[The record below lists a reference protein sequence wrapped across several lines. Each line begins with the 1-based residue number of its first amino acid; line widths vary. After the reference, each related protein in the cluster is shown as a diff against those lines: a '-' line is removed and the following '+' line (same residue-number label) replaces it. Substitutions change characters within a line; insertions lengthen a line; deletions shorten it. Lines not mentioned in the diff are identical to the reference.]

1 MTIVVCSNRAVSQKN
16 SSEAIDYQTGRLL
29 TIHFK
34 EKEYYS
40 MSTNRFD
47 YRKYK
52 SFPQIDINNRTWPDQ
67 VIKEAPIWC
76 SVDLRDG
83 NQALIEPMS
92 VEQKKRMFDLLVEV
106 GFKEIEVGFPAASQ
120 PDFDFVRS
128 LIEEDRVPEDVTI
141 QVLTQAR
148 PELIQRTFESLKGAR
163 RAILHVY
170 NSTSIVQR
178 EKVFK
183 TDKAG
188 IVEIAVEGAKEVKR
202 CANSQSETEWVFQY
216 SPESFTGT
224 EVDFAVEVCD
234 AVNDIWEPTLENP
247 SIINL
252 PSTVEMAT
260 PNIYADQV
268 ELFCRN
274 IKSRDSVI
282 VSLHTHNDRSCAVGA
297 AELAV
302 MGGAQRVEGTLLGNG
317 ERTGNMDIVVMAM
330 NLYSQGIDPGLDLHD
345 MDRIV
350 SVVRECTQI
359 DVHPRQAYS
368 GDLVFTAFS
377 GSHQDAIKKCLDS
390 YKEGS
395 PWEIAY
401 LPIDPRDIGRTYQD
415 VIRVNSQSGKG
426 GVAYVL
432 ANKFGFQL
440 PRWLQIEFSQVIQR
454 TTETTGGEIN
464 PDEIWDLFNKHYL
477 QNKKVI
483 SLENFRLEKQEGRES
498 FTAQIDYFGKEIPIS
513 GQGDGV
519 LDALVEALKN
529 SIGIDFEIMEYGEHA
544 LGQGADAEAV
554 TYIQIRHK
562 DRRYSGVAISKDIVA
577 SSINAFMGAASQ
589 LLSEQQVAA

>member
-1 MTIVVCSNRAVSQKN
+1 MFDHTK
-16 SSEAIDYQTGRLL
+16 YQP
-29 TIHFK
+29 FQ
-34 EKEYYS
+34 
-40 MSTNRFD
+40 
-47 YRKYK
+47 
-52 SFPQIDINNRTWPDQ
+52 PIDIKDRTWPDK
-67 VIKEAPIWC
+67 VITEAPTWC

-83 NQALIEPMS
+83 NQALIEPMT
-92 VEQKKRMFDLLVEV
+92 VAQKKKMFELLVEV

-128 LIEEDRVPEDVTI
+128 LITQGKVPDDVTI

-148 PELIQRTFESLKGAR
+148 PELIQRSFESLKGAR
-163 RAILHVY
+163 RAIMHVY

-188 IVEIAVEGAKEVKR
+188 IIAIAVAGATEVKR
-202 CANSQSETEWVFQY
+202 CAELAPETEWVYQY

-224 EVDFAVEVCD
+224 EIDYAVEVCD
-234 AVNDIWEPTLENP
+234 AVSAVWNPTPENP
-247 SIINL
+247 VIYNL
-252 PSTVEMAT
+252 PATVESST
-260 PNIYADQV
+260 PNVYADQI
-268 ELFCRN
+268 EWFCRH
-274 IKSRDSVI
+274 IKHRDSII
-282 VSLHTHNDRSCAVGA
+282 VSLHTHNDRSCAIGA

-302 MGGAQRVEGTLLGNG
+302 MAGAQRVEGTLLGNG
-317 ERTGNMDIVVMAM
+317 ERTGNMDVVIMAM
-330 NLYSQGIDPGLDLHD
+330 NLYSQGIDPKLDLHD

-377 GSHQDAIKKCLDS
+377 GSHQDAIKKCLDI
-390 YKEGS
+390 YEEGA

-401 LPIDPRDIGRTYQD
+401 LPIDPRDIGRSYQD

-432 ANKFGFQL
+432 ANKFGFEL
-440 PRWLQIEFSQVIQR
+440 PRWLQIEFSRVVQKV
-454 TTETTGGEIN
+454 TEKSGQEIHA
-464 PDEIWDLFNKHYL
+464 DEIWSLFNQHYL
-477 QNKKVI
+477 HNEKVI
-483 SLENFRLEKQEGRES
+483 SLENFSIEKAEGRET
-498 FTAQIDYFGKEIPIS
+498 FTATLDYFGEELSIR
-513 GQGDGV
+513 GEGDGV
-519 LDALVEALKN
+519 LDAFVVGLKAA
-529 SIGIDFEIMEYGEHA
+529 IQIDFEIMAYGEHA

-554 TYIQIRHK
+554 TYIQLK
-562 DRRYSGVAISKDIVA
+562 CEGRRYTGVAISKDIIA
-577 SSINAFMGAASQ
+577 SSLNAFMGAASQ

>member
-1 MTIVVCSNRAVSQKN
+1 M
-16 SSEAIDYQTGRLL
+16 
-29 TIHFK
+29 
-34 EKEYYS
+34 
-40 MSTNRFD
+40 FD
-47 YRKYK
+47 HRKYK
-52 SFPQIDINNRTWPDQ
+52 PFQPIDIKDRTWPDQ
-67 VIKEAPIWC
+67 QITEAPTWC

-92 VEQKKRMFDLLVEV
+92 VSQKKKMFELLVEV
-106 GFKEIEVGFPAASQ
+106 GFKQIEVGFPAASQ

-128 LIEEDRVPEDVTI
+128 LVTGDKIPDDVTI

-148 PELIQRTFESLKGAR
+148 PELIQRTFESLKGVKKS
-163 RAILHVY
+163 ILHVY
-170 NSTSIVQR
+170 NSTSVVQR

-188 IVEIAVEGAKEVKR
+188 IIEIAVEGATEVKR
-202 CANSQSETEWVFQY
+202 CAELAPETDWIFEY

-224 EVDFAVEVCD
+224 EVDFAVAVCD
-234 AVNDIWEPTLENP
+234 AVNDVWQPTPERC

-268 ELFCRN
+268 EWFCRN
-274 IKSRDSVI
+274 IKNRESII

-302 MGGAQRVEGTLLGNG
+302 MAGAQRVEGTLLGNG

-330 NLYSQGIDPGLDLHD
+330 NLYSQGIDPELDFHD
-345 MDRIV
+345 MDKIV

-377 GSHQDAIKKCLDS
+377 GSHQDAIKKCLDI
-390 YKEGS
+390 YEEGS
-395 PWEIAY
+395 RWEVAY

-432 ANKFGFQL
+432 ANKFGFEL
-440 PRWLQIEFSQVIQR
+440 PRWLQIEFSRVVQKV
-454 TTETTGGEIN
+454 TEESGQEIH
-464 PDEIWDLFNKHYL
+464 PDEIWDLFNQHYL
-477 QNKKVI
+477 NNEKVLG
-483 SLENFRLEKQEGRES
+483 LEDFTIAKHEGREK
-498 FTAQIDYFGKEIPIS
+498 FNAKLDYFGKEIEIN
-513 GQGDGV
+513 GEGDGV
-519 LDALVEALKN
+519 LDAFVIALKN
-529 SIGIDFEIMEYGEHA
+529 AIKIDFEIMEYGEHA

-554 TYIQIRHK
+554 TYIQLK
-562 DRRYSGVAISKDIVA
+562 CEGRRYTGVAISKDII
-577 SSINAFMGAASQ
+577 SSSLNAFMGAASQ
-589 LLSEQQVAA
+589 LLSEEKVAA

>member
-1 MTIVVCSNRAVSQKN
+1 
-16 SSEAIDYQTGRLL
+16 
-29 TIHFK
+29 
-34 EKEYYS
+34 
-40 MSTNRFD
+40 MSANRFD
-47 YRKYK
+47 YTKYK
-52 SFPQIDINNRTWPDQ
+52 PFPQIEIEKRTWPDK
-67 VIKEAPIWC
+67 VITEAPIWC

-92 VEQKKRMFDLLVEV
+92 VGQKKRMFELLVEV

-128 LIEEDRVPEDVTI
+128 LIEEDKVPHDVTI

-148 PELIQRTFESLKGAR
+148 PELIRRTFDSLKGAR
-163 RAILHVY
+163 RAILHLY

-188 IVEIAVEGAKEVKR
+188 IIDIAVEGAKEVKR
-202 CANSQSETEWVFQY
+202 CAAAQPDTEWIFQY

-224 EVDFAVEVCD
+224 EVDFAVDVCD
-234 AVNDIWEPTLENP
+234 AVNDIWKPTPERP

-274 IKSRDSVI
+274 IKNRDSII

-330 NLYSQGIDPGLDLHD
+330 NLYSQGIDPALDLHD

-350 SVVRECTQI
+350 SIVRECTQI

-377 GSHQDAIKKCLDS
+377 GSHQDAIKKCLDT
-390 YKEGS
+390 YEEGS

-440 PRWLQIEFSQVIQR
+440 PRWLQIEFSRVVQKK
-454 TTETTGGEIN
+454 TEDSGGEIN
-464 PDEIWDLFNKHYL
+464 PDQIWDLFNKYYL
-477 QNKKVI
+477 ESEKVI
-483 SLENFRLEKQEGRES
+483 SLENFKLEKQEGREF

-513 GQGDGV
+513 GQGDGI
-519 LDALVEALKN
+519 LDALVEALKG
-529 SIGIDFEIMEYGEHA
+529 SININLEIMEYGEHA

-554 TYIQIRHK
+554 TYIQIRYEDK
-562 DRRYSGVAISKDIVA
+562 RYSGVAISKDIVT

-589 LLSEQQVAA
+589 LLSEQQLAA

>member
-1 MTIVVCSNRAVSQKN
+1 
-16 SSEAIDYQTGRLL
+16 
-29 TIHFK
+29 
-34 EKEYYS
+34 
-40 MSTNRFD
+40 MSANRFD
-47 YRKYK
+47 YTKYK
-52 SFPQIDINNRTWPDQ
+52 PFPQIEIEKRTWPDK
-67 VIKEAPIWC
+67 VITEAPIWC

-92 VEQKKRMFDLLVEV
+92 VGQKKRMFELLVEV

-128 LIEEDRVPEDVTI
+128 LIEEDKVPHDVTI

-148 PELIQRTFESLKGAR
+148 PELIRRTFDSLKGAR
-163 RAILHVY
+163 RAILHLY

-188 IVEIAVEGAKEVKR
+188 IIDIAVEGAKEVKR
-202 CANSQSETEWVFQY
+202 CAAAQPDTEWIFQY

-234 AVNDIWEPTLENP
+234 AVNDIWKPTPERP

-274 IKSRDSVI
+274 IKNRDSII

-330 NLYSQGIDPGLDLHD
+330 NLYSQGIDPALDLHD

-350 SVVRECTQI
+350 SIVRECTQI

-377 GSHQDAIKKCLDS
+377 GSHQDAIKKCLDT
-390 YKEGS
+390 YEEGS

-440 PRWLQIEFSQVIQR
+440 PRWLQIEFSRVVQKK
-454 TTETTGGEIN
+454 TEDSGGEIN
-464 PDEIWDLFNKHYL
+464 PDQIWDLFNKYYL
-477 QNKKVI
+477 ESEKVI
-483 SLENFRLEKQEGRES
+483 SLENFKLEKQEGREF

-513 GQGDGV
+513 GQGDGI
-519 LDALVEALKN
+519 LDALVEALKG
-529 SIGIDFEIMEYGEHA
+529 SINIDLEIMEYGEHA

-554 TYIQIRHK
+554 TYIQIRYEDK
-562 DRRYSGVAISKDIVA
+562 RYSGVAISKDIVT

-589 LLSEQQVAA
+589 LLSEQQLAA

>member
-1 MTIVVCSNRAVSQKN
+1 
-16 SSEAIDYQTGRLL
+16 
-29 TIHFK
+29 
-34 EKEYYS
+34 
-40 MSTNRFD
+40 MSANRFD
-47 YRKYK
+47 YTKYK
-52 SFPQIDINNRTWPDQ
+52 PFPQIEIEKRTWPDK
-67 VIKEAPIWC
+67 VITEAPIWC

-92 VEQKKRMFDLLVEV
+92 VGQKKRMFELLVEV

-128 LIEEDRVPEDVTI
+128 LIEEDKVPHDVTI

-148 PELIQRTFESLKGAR
+148 PELIRRTFDSLKGAR
-163 RAILHVY
+163 RAILHLY

-188 IVEIAVEGAKEVKR
+188 IIDIAVEGAKEVKR
-202 CANSQSETEWVFQY
+202 CAAAQPDTEWIFQY

-224 EVDFAVEVCD
+224 EVDFAVDVCD
-234 AVNDIWEPTLENP
+234 AVNDIWKPTPERP

-274 IKSRDSVI
+274 IKNRDSII

-330 NLYSQGIDPGLDLHD
+330 NLYSQGIDPALDLHD

-350 SVVRECTQI
+350 SIVRECTQI

-377 GSHQDAIKKCLDS
+377 GSHQDAIKKCLDT
-390 YKEGS
+390 YEEGS

-440 PRWLQIEFSQVIQR
+440 PRWLQIEISRVVQKK
-454 TTETTGGEIN
+454 TEDSGGEIN
-464 PDEIWDLFNKHYL
+464 PDQIWDLFNEYYL
-477 QNKKVI
+477 ESEKVI
-483 SLENFRLEKQEGRES
+483 SLENFKLEKQEGREF

-513 GQGDGV
+513 GQGDGI
-519 LDALVEALKN
+519 LDALVEALKG
-529 SIGIDFEIMEYGEHA
+529 SININLEIMEYGEHA

-554 TYIQIRHK
+554 TYIQIRYEDK
-562 DRRYSGVAISKDIVA
+562 RYSGVAISKDIVT

-589 LLSEQQVAA
+589 LLSEQQLAA

>member
-1 MTIVVCSNRAVSQKN
+1 
-16 SSEAIDYQTGRLL
+16 
-29 TIHFK
+29 
-34 EKEYYS
+34 
-40 MSTNRFD
+40 MSKNRFD
-47 YRKYK
+47 YTKYK
-52 SFPQIDINNRTWPDQ
+52 PFPPIGLKNRRWPDQ
-67 VIKEAPIWC
+67 VITEAPTWC

-83 NQALIEPMS
+83 NQALIEPMT
-92 VEQKKRMFDLLVEV
+92 VTQKKKMFELLVEV
-106 GFKEIEVGFPAASQ
+106 GFKEIEVGFPSASQ

-128 LIEEDRVPEDVTI
+128 LIEEDDVPEDVTI
-141 QVLTQAR
+141 QALTQAR

-163 RAILHVY
+163 KAILHLY

-188 IVEIAVEGAKEVKR
+188 IIEIAVAGANEVKR
-202 CANSQSETEWVFQY
+202 CAELQSETEWVFQY

-234 AVNDIWEPTLENP
+234 AVHEVWRPTPEKP

-260 PNIYADQV
+260 PNIYADQI
-268 ELFCRN
+268 ELFCRS
-274 IKSRDSVI
+274 IKNRDSVI
-282 VSLHTHNDRSCAVGA
+282 ISLHTHNDRSCAVAA

-302 MGGAQRVEGTLLGNG
+302 MAGAQRVEGTLLGNG

-330 NLYSQGIDPGLDLHD
+330 NLYSQGINPGLELYD

-350 SVVRECTQI
+350 STVRECTQI

-377 GSHQDAIKKCLDS
+377 GSHQDAIKKCLDI
-390 YKEGS
+390 YEEGTT
-395 PWEIAY
+395 WEIAY

-432 ANKFGFQL
+432 SNKFGFLL
-440 PRWLQIEFSQVIQR
+440 PRWLQIEFSRVVQKV
-454 TTETTGGEIN
+454 TETTGQEIH
-464 PDEIWDLFNKHYL
+464 PDEIWELFNQHYL
-477 QNKKVI
+477 DNKKVL
-483 SLENFRLEKQEGRES
+483 SLENFTIEKSEGRET
-498 FTAQIDYFGKEIPIS
+498 FKAHLDYFGKNLAINGE
-513 GQGDGV
+513 GDGV
-519 LDALVEALKN
+519 LDAFVEALKKAIN
-529 SIGIDFEIMEYGEHA
+529 IDFEIMEYGEHA

-554 TYIQIRHK
+554 TYIQIRC
-562 DRRYSGVAISKDIVA
+562 DGQRYSGVAISKDIIA
-577 SSINAFMGAASQ
+577 SSLNAFMGAASQ
-589 LLSEQQVAA
+589 LLDEQQAAA

>member
-1 MTIVVCSNRAVSQKN
+1 M
-16 SSEAIDYQTGRLL
+16 
-29 TIHFK
+29 
-34 EKEYYS
+34 
-40 MSTNRFD
+40 FD
-47 YRKYK
+47 HRKYK
-52 SFPQIDINNRTWPDQ
+52 PFVTVDIKDRTWPDQ
-67 VIKEAPIWC
+67 VISEAPRWC

-92 VEQKKRMFDLLVEV
+92 VEQKKKMFALLVEV

-128 LIEEDRVPEDVTI
+128 LIEENKIPSDVTI

-188 IVEIAVEGAKEVKR
+188 IVAIAKAGAEEVQR
-202 CANSQSETEWVFQY
+202 CAKLAPDTEWVFQY

-224 EVDFAVEVCD
+224 EIDFSVEVCN
-234 AVNDIWEPTLENP
+234 AVAEVWQPTPENP
-247 SIINL
+247 IIFNL
-252 PSTVEMAT
+252 PSTVEVAT
-260 PNIYADQV
+260 PNVYADQI
-268 ELFCRN
+268 EWFCRN
-274 IKSRDSVI
+274 INNRDAVV
-282 VSLHTHNDRSCAVGA
+282 VSLHTHNDRSCAVGS

-302 MGGAQRVEGTLLGNG
+302 MAGAQRVEGTLLGNG
-317 ERTGNMDIVVMAM
+317 ERTGNMDVVVMAM
-330 NLYSQGIDPGLDLHD
+330 NLYSAGVDPKLDLHD
-345 MDRIV
+345 MDKIV

-359 DVHPRQAYS
+359 DVHPRQPYS

-377 GSHQDAIKKCLDS
+377 GSHQDAIKKCLDI
-390 YKEGS
+390 YEEGA

-432 ANKFGFQL
+432 ANKFGFEL
-440 PRWLQIEFSQVIQR
+440 PRWLQIEFSRVVQR
-454 TTETTGGEIN
+454 ATEQSGGEIQ
-464 PDEIWDLFNKHYL
+464 PDSIWTLFNDFYL
-477 QNKKVI
+477 NSEKVI
-483 SLENFRLEKQEGRES
+483 SLEDFSIEKQGGREKFAAS
-498 FTAQIDYFGKEIPIS
+498 LDYAGQAIALS
-513 GQGDGV
+513 GEGDGV
-519 LDALVEALKN
+519 LDAFIEGLKRALN
-529 SIGIDFEIMEYGEHA
+529 VDFEVMEYGEHA

-554 TYIQIRHK
+554 TYMQLKFGAQRF
-562 DRRYSGVAISKDIVA
+562 SGVAISKDII
-577 SSINAFMGAASQ
+577 SSSLNALMAAVSE
-589 LLSEQQVAA
+589 LLKESAPTQSAAQQAAG

>member
-1 MTIVVCSNRAVSQKN
+1 M
-16 SSEAIDYQTGRLL
+16 
-29 TIHFK
+29 
-34 EKEYYS
+34 
-40 MSTNRFD
+40 FD
-47 YRKYK
+47 HRKYK
-52 SFPQIDINNRTWPDQ
+52 PFVTVDIKDRTWPDQ
-67 VIKEAPIWC
+67 VISEAPRWC

-92 VEQKKRMFDLLVEV
+92 VEQKKKMFALLVEV

-128 LIEEDRVPEDVTI
+128 LIEENKIPSDVTI

-170 NSTSIVQR
+170 NSTSVVQR

-188 IVEIAVEGAKEVKR
+188 IVAIAKAGAEEVQR
-202 CANSQSETEWVFQY
+202 CAKLAPDTEWVFQY

-224 EVDFAVEVCD
+224 EIDFSVEVCN
-234 AVNDIWEPTLENP
+234 AVAEVWQPTPENP
-247 SIINL
+247 IIFNL
-252 PSTVEMAT
+252 PSTVEVAT
-260 PNIYADQV
+260 PNVYADQI
-268 ELFCRN
+268 EWFCRN
-274 IKSRDSVI
+274 INNRDAVV
-282 VSLHTHNDRSCAVGA
+282 VSLHTHNDRSCAVGS

-302 MGGAQRVEGTLLGNG
+302 MAGAQRVEGTLLGNG

-330 NLYSQGIDPGLDLHD
+330 NLYSAGVDPKLDLHD
-345 MDRIV
+345 MDKIV

-359 DVHPRQAYS
+359 DVHPRQPYS

-377 GSHQDAIKKCLDS
+377 GSHQDAIKKCLDI
-390 YKEGS
+390 YEEGA

-432 ANKFGFQL
+432 ANKFGFEL
-440 PRWLQIEFSQVIQR
+440 PRWLQIEFSRVVQR
-454 TTETTGGEIN
+454 ATEQSGGEIQ
-464 PDEIWDLFNKHYL
+464 PDSIWTLFNDFYL
-477 QNKKVI
+477 NSEKVI
-483 SLENFRLEKQEGRES
+483 SLEDFSIEKQGGREKFAAS
-498 FTAQIDYFGKEIPIS
+498 LDYAGQAIALS
-513 GQGDGV
+513 GEGDGV
-519 LDALVEALKN
+519 LDAFIEGLKRALN
-529 SIGIDFEIMEYGEHA
+529 VDFEVMEYGEHA

-554 TYIQIRHK
+554 TYMQLKFGAQRF
-562 DRRYSGVAISKDIVA
+562 SGVAISKDII
-577 SSINAFMGAASQ
+577 SSSLNALMAAVSE
-589 LLSEQQVAA
+589 LLKESAPAQSAAQQAAG

>member
-1 MTIVVCSNRAVSQKN
+1 MFDHTK
-16 SSEAIDYQTGRLL
+16 YQP
-29 TIHFK
+29 FQ
-34 EKEYYS
+34 
-40 MSTNRFD
+40 
-47 YRKYK
+47 
-52 SFPQIDINNRTWPDQ
+52 PIDIKDRTWPDK
-67 VIKEAPIWC
+67 VITEAPTWC

-83 NQALIEPMS
+83 NQALIEPMT
-92 VEQKKRMFDLLVEV
+92 VAQKKKMFELLVEV

-128 LIEEDRVPEDVTI
+128 LITQGKVPDDVTI

-148 PELIQRTFESLKGAR
+148 PELIQRSFESLKGAR
-163 RAILHVY
+163 RAIMHVY

-188 IVEIAVEGAKEVKR
+188 IIAIAVAGAAEVKR
-202 CANSQSETEWVFQY
+202 CAELAPETEWVYQY

-224 EVDFAVEVCD
+224 EIDYAVEVCD
-234 AVNDIWEPTLENP
+234 AVSAVWNPTPENP
-247 SIINL
+247 VIYNL
-252 PSTVEMAT
+252 PATVESST
-260 PNIYADQV
+260 PNVYADQI
-268 ELFCRN
+268 ECFCRH
-274 IKSRDSVI
+274 IKHRDSII
-282 VSLHTHNDRSCAVGA
+282 VSLHTHNDRSCAIGA

-302 MGGAQRVEGTLLGNG
+302 MAGAQRVEGTLLGNG
-317 ERTGNMDIVVMAM
+317 ERTGNMDVVIMAM
-330 NLYSQGIDPGLDLHD
+330 NLYSQGIDPKLDLHD

-377 GSHQDAIKKCLDS
+377 GSHQDAIKKCLDI
-390 YKEGS
+390 YEEGA

-401 LPIDPRDIGRTYQD
+401 LPIDPRDIGRSYQD

-432 ANKFGFQL
+432 ANKFGFEL
-440 PRWLQIEFSQVIQR
+440 PRWLQIEFSRVVQKV
-454 TTETTGGEIN
+454 TEKSGQEIHA
-464 PDEIWDLFNKHYL
+464 DEIWSLFNQHYL
-477 QNKKVI
+477 HNEKVI
-483 SLENFRLEKQEGRES
+483 SLENFSIEKAEGRET
-498 FTAQIDYFGKEIPIS
+498 FTATLDYFGEELSIR
-513 GQGDGV
+513 GEGDGV
-519 LDALVEALKN
+519 LDAFVVGLKAA
-529 SIGIDFEIMEYGEHA
+529 IQIDFEIMAYGEHA

-554 TYIQIRHK
+554 TYIQLK
-562 DRRYSGVAISKDIVA
+562 CEGRRYTGVAISKDIIA
-577 SSINAFMGAASQ
+577 SSLNAFMGAASQ

>member
-1 MTIVVCSNRAVSQKN
+1 MN
-16 SSEAIDYQTGRLL
+16 G
-29 TIHFK
+29 
-34 EKEYYS
+34 
-40 MSTNRFD
+40 RFD
-47 YRKYK
+47 HTKYK
-52 SFPQIDINNRTWPDQ
+52 SFPPIDIKDRTWPDQ
-67 VIKEAPIWC
+67 VITKAPTWC

-92 VEQKKRMFDLLVEV
+92 VVQKKKMFELLVEV

-128 LIEEDRVPEDVTI
+128 LIQEDKVPEDVTI

-163 RAILHVY
+163 RAILHLY
-170 NSTSIVQR
+170 NSTSVVQR

-188 IVEIAVEGAKEVKR
+188 IVDIAVEGAKEVVR
-202 CANSQSETEWVFQY
+202 CAAGQPETEWVFQY

-234 AVNDIWEPTLENP
+234 GVNEIWQPTPENP
-247 SIINL
+247 VILNL
-252 PSTVEMAT
+252 PATVEMAT
-260 PNIYADQV
+260 PNVYADQI
-268 ELFCRN
+268 ELFGRL
-274 IKSRDSVI
+274 IKNRDSVI
-282 VSLHTHNDRSCAVGA
+282 ISLHTHNDRSCAVGA

-302 MGGAQRVEGTLLGNG
+302 MAGAQRVEGTLLGNG
-317 ERTGNMDIVVMAM
+317 ERTGNMDIVIMAM
-330 NLYSQGIDPGLDLHD
+330 NLYSQGIDPELDLHD

-359 DVHPRQAYS
+359 DVHPRQAWA

-377 GSHQDAIKKCLDS
+377 GSHQDAIKKCLDI
-390 YKEGS
+390 YEEGA

-432 ANKFGFQL
+432 SNKFGFEL
-440 PRWLQIEFSQVIQR
+440 PRWLQIEFSRVVQKS
-454 TTETTGGEIN
+454 TEDSGGEIH
-464 PDEIWDLFNKHYL
+464 PDEIWELFNNYYL
-477 QNKKVI
+477 DNEKVL
-483 SLENFRLEKQEGRES
+483 SLENFTIKKQEGRET
-498 FTAQIDYFGKEIPIS
+498 FEARIDFYGKDIAINGE
-513 GQGDGV
+513 GDGV
-519 LDALVEALKN
+519 LGAFVEGLKSAIN
-529 SIGIDFEIMEYGEHA
+529 LDLEIMEYGEHA

-554 TYIQIRHK
+554 TYIQIRC
-562 DRRYSGVAISKDIVA
+562 DGRRYSGVAISKDIIA
-577 SSINAFMGAASQ
+577 SSLNAFMGAASQ
-589 LLSEQQVAA
+589 LLSKQHAAA

>member
-1 MTIVVCSNRAVSQKN
+1 
-16 SSEAIDYQTGRLL
+16 
-29 TIHFK
+29 
-34 EKEYYS
+34 
-40 MSTNRFD
+40 MSANRFD
-47 YRKYK
+47 YTKYK
-52 SFPQIDINNRTWPDQ
+52 PFPRIEIENRTWPDK
-67 VIKEAPIWC
+67 VITEAPIWC

-92 VEQKKRMFDLLVEV
+92 VGQKKRMFELLVEV

-128 LIEEDRVPEDVTI
+128 LIEEDKVPGDVTI

-148 PELIQRTFESLKGAR
+148 PELIRRTFDSLKGAR

-188 IVEIAVEGAKEVKR
+188 IIDIAVEGAKEVKR
-202 CANSQSETEWVFQY
+202 CAAAQPDTEWIFQY

-224 EVDFAVEVCD
+224 EVDFAVDVCD
-234 AVNDIWEPTLENP
+234 AVNDVWKPTPKKP

-268 ELFCRN
+268 ELFCRK
-274 IKSRDSVI
+274 IKNRDSII

-330 NLYSQGIDPGLDLHD
+330 NLYSQGIDPALALHD
-345 MDRIV
+345 MDHIV
-350 SVVRECTQI
+350 SIVRECTQI

-377 GSHQDAIKKCLDS
+377 GSHQDAIKKCLDT
-390 YKEGS
+390 YEEGS
-395 PWEIAY
+395 LWEIAY

-440 PRWLQIEFSQVIQR
+440 PRWLQIEFSRVVQKK
-454 TTETTGGEIN
+454 TEDSGGEIN
-464 PDEIWDLFNKHYL
+464 PDQIWDLFNKYYL
-477 QNKKVI
+477 ESEKVI
-483 SLENFRLEKQEGRES
+483 SLENFKLEKQEGREF
-498 FTAQIDYFGKEIPIS
+498 FTAQLDYFGKEIPIS
-513 GQGDGV
+513 GQGDGI
-519 LDALVEALKN
+519 LDALVEALKG
-529 SIGIDFEIMEYGEHA
+529 SINIDLEIMEYGEHA

-554 TYIQIRHK
+554 TYIQIRYEDK
-562 DRRYSGVAISKDIVA
+562 RYSGVAISKDIVT

-589 LLSEQQVAA
+589 LLSEQQLAA

>member
-1 MTIVVCSNRAVSQKN
+1 
-16 SSEAIDYQTGRLL
+16 
-29 TIHFK
+29 
-34 EKEYYS
+34 

-52 SFPQIDINNRTWPDQ
+52 PFPQIDINTRTWPDK
-67 VIKEAPIWC
+67 VITKAPIWC

-92 VEQKKRMFDLLVEV
+92 VKQKKRMFDLLVEV

-128 LIEEDRVPEDVTI
+128 LIEENKVPEDVTI

-148 PELIQRTFESLKGAR
+148 PELIRRTFESLKGAR
-163 RAILHVY
+163 RAILHLY

-183 TDKAG
+183 TDKNG
-188 IVEIAVEGAKEVKR
+188 IIEIAVEGAKEVKR
-202 CANSQSETEWVFQY
+202 CADLQSETEWVFQY

-224 EVDFAVEVCD
+224 EIDFAVEVCD
-234 AVNDIWEPTLENP
+234 SVNDVWKPTPKNP

-274 IKSRDSVI
+274 IKNRDSSI

-330 NLYSQGIDPGLDLHD
+330 NLYSQGIDPELDLND

-377 GSHQDAIKKCLDS
+377 GSHQDAIKKCLDT
-390 YKEGS
+390 YEEGS

-440 PRWLQIEFSQVIQR
+440 PRWLQIEFSRVVQQK
-454 TTETTGGEIN
+454 TEDSGGEIN
-464 PDEIWDLFNKHYL
+464 PDQIWDLFNKHYL
-477 QNKKVI
+477 ESKKVI
-483 SLENFRLEKQEGRES
+483 SLENFKFEKQEGREF
-498 FTAQIDYFGKEIPIS
+498 FTAQIDYFGKEISIS
-513 GQGDGV
+513 GQGDGI

-529 SIGIDFEIMEYGEHA
+529 SINIDIEIIEYGEHA

-554 TYIQIRHK
+554 TYIQIRYE
-562 DRRYSGVAISKDIVA
+562 DQRYSGVAISKDIVA
-577 SSINAFMGAASQ
+577 SSIDAFMGAASQ
-589 LLSEQQVAA
+589 LLNKQQLAA

>member
-1 MTIVVCSNRAVSQKN
+1 MSVS
-16 SSEAIDYQTGRLL
+16 
-29 TIHFK
+29 
-34 EKEYYS
+34 
-40 MSTNRFD
+40 RFD
-47 YRKYK
+47 HTKYK
-52 SFPQIDINNRTWPDQ
+52 PFQLIALADRTWPDQ
-67 VIKEAPIWC
+67 VITEAPTWC

-92 VEQKKRMFDLLVEV
+92 VDQKKKLFGLLVEV

-120 PDFDFVRS
+120 PDFDFVRC
-128 LIEEDRVPEDVTI
+128 LIKENRIPDDVTI

-148 PELIQRTFESLKGAR
+148 KELIQRTFESLRGAR
-163 RAILHVY
+163 RAVLHVY
-170 NSTSIVQR
+170 NSTSTVQR

-188 IVEIAVEGAKEVKR
+188 IIDIAVAGAHEVKR
-202 CANSQSETEWVFQY
+202 CAEAAPETEWVFQY

-224 EVDFAVEVCD
+224 EMDFAVEVCD
-234 AVNDIWEPTLENP
+234 AVNDVWLPTIEKP
-247 SIINL
+247 SILNL
-252 PSTVEMAT
+252 PATVEMAT
-260 PNIYADQV
+260 PNIYADQI
-268 ELFCRN
+268 EYFCRS
-274 IKSRDSVI
+274 IKNRDAVI
-282 VSLHTHNDRSCAVGA
+282 ISLHTHNDRASAVAA

-302 MGGAQRVEGTLLGNG
+302 MAGAQRVEGTLLGNG
-317 ERTGNMDIVVMAM
+317 ERTGNMDIVIMAM
-330 NLYSQGIDPGLDLHD
+330 NLYSQGIDPCLDLHD

-377 GSHQDAIKKCLDS
+377 GSHQDAIKKCLDI
-390 YKEGS
+390 YEEGS

-440 PRWLQIEFSQVIQR
+440 PRWLQIEFSRVVQKV
-454 TTETTGGEIN
+454 TEDTGQEIS
-464 PDEIWDLFNKHYL
+464 PDKIWELFNCHYL
-477 QNKKVI
+477 NSDKAL
-483 SLENFRLEKQEGRES
+483 SLEDFTIAKHEGRET
-498 FTAQIDYFGKEIPIS
+498 FDAKLNYFGKEIAIN
-513 GQGDGV
+513 GEGDGV
-519 LDALVEALKN
+519 LDAFVE
-529 SIGIDFEIMEYGEHA
+529 GIKSAINLDLEIMEYGEHA

-554 TYIQIRHK
+554 TYIQIRCEGL
-562 DRRYSGVAISKDIVA
+562 RYSGVAISKDIIA
-577 SSINAFMGAASQ
+577 SSLDAFMGAASQ
-589 LLSEQQVAA
+589 LLSKQSVAA

>member
-1 MTIVVCSNRAVSQKN
+1 
-16 SSEAIDYQTGRLL
+16 
-29 TIHFK
+29 
-34 EKEYYS
+34 
-40 MSTNRFD
+40 MSANRFD
-47 YRKYK
+47 YTKYK
-52 SFPQIDINNRTWPDQ
+52 PFPQIEIEKRTWPDK
-67 VIKEAPIWC
+67 VITEAPIWC

-92 VEQKKRMFDLLVEV
+92 VGQKKRMFELLVEV

-128 LIEEDRVPEDVTI
+128 LIEEDKVPHGVTI

-148 PELIQRTFESLKGAR
+148 PELIRRTFDSLKGAR
-163 RAILHVY
+163 RAILHLY

-188 IVEIAVEGAKEVKR
+188 IIDIAVEGAKEVKR
-202 CANSQSETEWVFQY
+202 CAAAQPDTEWIFQY

-234 AVNDIWEPTLENP
+234 AVNDIWKPTPERP

-274 IKSRDSVI
+274 IKNRDSII

-330 NLYSQGIDPGLDLHD
+330 NLYSQGIDPALDLHD

-350 SVVRECTQI
+350 SIVRECTQI

-377 GSHQDAIKKCLDS
+377 GSHQDAIKKCLDT
-390 YKEGS
+390 YEEGS

-440 PRWLQIEFSQVIQR
+440 PRWLQIEFSRVVQKK
-454 TTETTGGEIN
+454 TEDSGGEIN
-464 PDEIWDLFNKHYL
+464 PDQIWDLFNKYYL
-477 QNKKVI
+477 ESEKVI
-483 SLENFRLEKQEGRES
+483 SLENFKLEKQEGRE
-498 FTAQIDYFGKEIPIS
+498 FLTAQIDYFGKEIPIS
-513 GQGDGV
+513 GQGDGI
-519 LDALVEALKN
+519 LDALVEALKG
-529 SIGIDFEIMEYGEHA
+529 SINIDLEIMEYGEHA

-554 TYIQIRHK
+554 TYIQIRYEDK
-562 DRRYSGVAISKDIVA
+562 RYSGVAISKDIVT

-589 LLSEQQVAA
+589 LLSEQQLAA

>member
-1 MTIVVCSNRAVSQKN
+1 
-16 SSEAIDYQTGRLL
+16 
-29 TIHFK
+29 
-34 EKEYYS
+34 
-40 MSTNRFD
+40 MSANRFD
-47 YRKYK
+47 YTKYK
-52 SFPQIDINNRTWPDQ
+52 PFPQIEIEKRTWPDK
-67 VIKEAPIWC
+67 VITEAPIWC

-92 VEQKKRMFDLLVEV
+92 VGQKKRMFELLVEV

-128 LIEEDRVPEDVTI
+128 LIEEDKVPHDVTI

-148 PELIQRTFESLKGAR
+148 PELIRRTFDSLKGAR
-163 RAILHVY
+163 RAILHLY

-188 IVEIAVEGAKEVKR
+188 IIDIAVQGAKEVKR
-202 CANSQSETEWVFQY
+202 CAAAQPDTEWIFQY

-234 AVNDIWEPTLENP
+234 AVNDIWKPTPERP

-274 IKSRDSVI
+274 IKNRDSII

-330 NLYSQGIDPGLDLHD
+330 NLYSQGIDPALDLHD

-350 SVVRECTQI
+350 SIVRECTQI

-377 GSHQDAIKKCLDS
+377 GSHQDAIKKCLDT
-390 YKEGS
+390 YEEGS

-440 PRWLQIEFSQVIQR
+440 PRWLQIEFSRVVQKK
-454 TTETTGGEIN
+454 TEDSGGEIN
-464 PDEIWDLFNKHYL
+464 PDQIWDLFNKYYL
-477 QNKKVI
+477 ESEKVI
-483 SLENFRLEKQEGRES
+483 SLENFKLEKQEGREF
-498 FTAQIDYFGKEIPIS
+498 FTAQIDYFGKEIPIR
-513 GQGDGV
+513 GQGDGI
-519 LDALVEALKN
+519 LDALVEALKG
-529 SIGIDFEIMEYGEHA
+529 SINIDLEIMEYGEHA

-554 TYIQIRHK
+554 TYIQIRYEDK
-562 DRRYSGVAISKDIVA
+562 RYSGVAISKDIVT

-589 LLSEQQVAA
+589 LLSEQQLAA

>member
-1 MTIVVCSNRAVSQKN
+1 
-16 SSEAIDYQTGRLL
+16 
-29 TIHFK
+29 
-34 EKEYYS
+34 
-40 MSTNRFD
+40 MSANRFD
-47 YRKYK
+47 YTKYK
-52 SFPQIDINNRTWPDQ
+52 PFPQIEIEKRTWPDK
-67 VIKEAPIWC
+67 VITEAPIWC

-92 VEQKKRMFDLLVEV
+92 VGQKKRMFELLVEV

-128 LIEEDRVPEDVTI
+128 LIEEDKVPHDVTI

-148 PELIQRTFESLKGAR
+148 PELIRRTFDSLKGAR
-163 RAILHVY
+163 RAILHLY

-188 IVEIAVEGAKEVKR
+188 IIDIAVEGAKEVKR
-202 CANSQSETEWVFQY
+202 CAAAQPDTEWIFQY

-224 EVDFAVEVCD
+224 EVDFAVDVCD
-234 AVNDIWEPTLENP
+234 AVNDIWKPTPERP

-274 IKSRDSVI
+274 IKNRDSII

-330 NLYSQGIDPGLDLHD
+330 NLYSQGIDPALDLHD

-350 SVVRECTQI
+350 SIVRECTQI

-377 GSHQDAIKKCLDS
+377 GSHQDAIKKCLDT
-390 YKEGS
+390 YEEGS

-415 VIRVNSQSGKG
+415 VIRDNSQSGKG

-440 PRWLQIEFSQVIQR
+440 PRWLQIEFSRVVQKK
-454 TTETTGGEIN
+454 TEDSGGEIN
-464 PDEIWDLFNKHYL
+464 PDQIWDLFNEYYL
-477 QNKKVI
+477 ESEKVI
-483 SLENFRLEKQEGRES
+483 SLENFKLEKQEGREF

-513 GQGDGV
+513 GQGDGI
-519 LDALVEALKN
+519 LDALVEALKG
-529 SIGIDFEIMEYGEHA
+529 SININLEIMEYGEHA

-554 TYIQIRHK
+554 TYIQIRYEDK
-562 DRRYSGVAISKDIVA
+562 RYSGVAISKDIVT

-589 LLSEQQVAA
+589 LLSEQQLAA

>member
-1 MTIVVCSNRAVSQKN
+1 
-16 SSEAIDYQTGRLL
+16 
-29 TIHFK
+29 
-34 EKEYYS
+34 
-40 MSTNRFD
+40 MSANRFD
-47 YRKYK
+47 YTKYK
-52 SFPQIDINNRTWPDQ
+52 PFPQIEIEKRTWPDK
-67 VIKEAPIWC
+67 VITEAPIWC

-92 VEQKKRMFDLLVEV
+92 VGQKKRMFELLVEV

-128 LIEEDRVPEDVTI
+128 LIEEDKVPHDVTI

-148 PELIQRTFESLKGAR
+148 PELIRRTFDSLKGAR
-163 RAILHVY
+163 RAILHLY

-188 IVEIAVEGAKEVKR
+188 IIDIAVQGAKEVKR
-202 CANSQSETEWVFQY
+202 CAAAQLDTEWIFQY

-224 EVDFAVEVCD
+224 EVDFAVDVCD
-234 AVNDIWEPTLENP
+234 AVNDIWKPTPERP

-274 IKSRDSVI
+274 IKNRDSII

-330 NLYSQGIDPGLDLHD
+330 NLYSQGIDPALDLHD

-350 SVVRECTQI
+350 SIVRECTQI

-377 GSHQDAIKKCLDS
+377 GSHQDAIKKCLDT
-390 YKEGS
+390 YEEGS

-440 PRWLQIEFSQVIQR
+440 PRWLQIEFSRVVQKK
-454 TTETTGGEIN
+454 TEDSGGEIN
-464 PDEIWDLFNKHYL
+464 PDQIWDLFNKYYL
-477 QNKKVI
+477 ESEKVI
-483 SLENFRLEKQEGRES
+483 SLENFKLEKQEGREF

-513 GQGDGV
+513 GQGDGI
-519 LDALVEALKN
+519 LDALVEALKG
-529 SIGIDFEIMEYGEHA
+529 SINIDLEIMEYGEHA

-554 TYIQIRHK
+554 TYIQIRYEDK
-562 DRRYSGVAISKDIVA
+562 RYSGVAISKDIVT

-589 LLSEQQVAA
+589 LLSEQQLAA